1 MMNAITITQKL
12 FTGSLMGVL
21 LMLSASCGSN
31 KGGNN
36 QETQAE
42 AERVESTALQQE
54 TNEARGE
61 NSEATVSEEQ
71 VLWAEYSPDDLPDL
85 ERRIDP
91 TSYTVWICQYDL
103 LISSLKES
111 PTEIVLPAKEGLQN
125 FKLENASTMSPELAA
140 KFPQIKSMKGVSE
153 GGWSARIDTND
164 DGLFAEFKQNGEV
177 YVLSPILAG
186 SKTYYAFYNKN
197 DLDKQPRDDDFEKN

>member
-1 MMNAITITQKL
+1 MMNVITITQKL
-12 FTGSLMGVL
+12 FTGALMGAL
-21 LMLSASCGSN
+21 LMSASCGSN
-31 KGGNN
+31 KGVNK

-42 AERVESTALQQE
+42 AERVESTALQGE

-71 VLWAEYSPDDLPDL
+71 ALWAEYSPDDLPDL

-103 LISSLKES
+103 LISSLKEL

-125 FKLENASTMSPELAA
+125 YKLENASTMSPELAA

-153 GGWSARIDTND
+153 EGWSARVDTNEE
-164 DGLFAEFKQNGEV
+164 GLFAEFKQNGEV
-177 YVLSPILAG
+177 YVLSPLLAG
-186 SKTYYAFYNKN
+186 SKTYYALYNKN